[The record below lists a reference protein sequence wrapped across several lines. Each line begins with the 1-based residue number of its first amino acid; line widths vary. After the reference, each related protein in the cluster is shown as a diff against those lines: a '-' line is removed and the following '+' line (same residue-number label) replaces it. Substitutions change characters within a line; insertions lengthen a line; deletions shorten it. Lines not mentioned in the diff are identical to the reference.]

1 MLFRLIPREIPRTKV
16 DWIQRPQPKMSIWK
30 SCLFIYMLEN
40 VLEKITRVSITWL
53 KKTFEQQNLF
63 VCQRSCCLIFSY
75 YKNLSNFYRLIYYLC
90 VSVCDVRVYFLRS
103 HIYRSMDQI
112 ESEEKT
118 QYNKKEDNEDNK
130 ANLPKTNDSSL
141 PKKR

>member
-1 MLFRLIPREIPRTKV
+1 M
-16 DWIQRPQPKMSIWK
+16 
-30 SCLFIYMLEN
+30 
-40 VLEKITRVSITWL
+40 
-53 KKTFEQQNLF
+53 
-63 VCQRSCCLIFSY
+63 
-75 YKNLSNFYRLIYYLC
+75 
-90 VSVCDVRVYFLRS
+90 CDVRVYFLRL

-141 PKKR
+141 PKNANKRKLDRYGKSYGKRRKNWAKERKKHKSA